1 MARGNKTIEKRKL
14 SADPIYGSTLLSK
27 FINNVMEHGKKT
39 VAQKNVYDA
48 LDILKEKGMDPLP
61 TFEKALET
69 IAPKQEVRAKRV
81 GGAAYQVPMEV
92 RGNRKTSLSIRWLL
106 EASRK
111 RPNSEFKTFSEK
123 LAAEIQAVLNNEG
136 EAVRKRDTVHKMADA
151 NKAFAHFR
159 F

>member
-1 MARGNKTIEKRKL
+1 MPRGNKSVEKRNL
-14 SADPIYGSTLLSK
+14 APDPIYGSVLLSK
-27 FINNVMEHGKKT
+27 FVNNVMKDGKKT
-39 VAQKNVYDA
+39 IAQKNVYRA
-48 LDILKEKGMDPLP
+48 LDILKEKGMDPLH

-92 RGNRKTSLSIRWLL
+92 RGNRKISLSIRWLI
-106 EASRK
+106 EAARK
-111 RPNSEFKTFSEK
+111 RPNSEYKTFSEK
-123 LAAEIQAVLNNEG
+123 LAAEIQAALNNEG
-136 EAVRKRDTVHKMADA
+136 EAIRKRDTVHKMAEA

>member
-1 MARGNKTIEKRKL
+1 
-14 SADPIYGSTLLSK
+14 
-27 FINNVMEHGKKT
+27 MEDGKKT

-48 LDILKEKGMDPLP
+48 LDILKEKGMDPIK
-61 TFEKALET
+61 TFEKALDS

-92 RGNRKTSLSIRWLL
+92 RGNRKISLSIRWLL
-106 EASRK
+106 EAARK

-123 LAAEIQAVLNNEG
+123 LAAEIQASLSNEG
-136 EAVRKRDTVHKMADA
+136 EAIRKRDNVHKMAEA